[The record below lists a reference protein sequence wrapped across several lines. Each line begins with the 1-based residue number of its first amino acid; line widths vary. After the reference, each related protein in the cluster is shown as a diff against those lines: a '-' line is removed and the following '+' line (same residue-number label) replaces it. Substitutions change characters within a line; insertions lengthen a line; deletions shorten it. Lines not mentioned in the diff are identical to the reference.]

1 LIMNKTNSDRVS
13 LNKLQKKVARFR
25 DERNW
30 RQYHNPKN
38 LVLSILIEAAEL
50 AEHFQWETPDEA
62 EKHGK
67 NVKKKHEIAM
77 ELADVLIYCL
87 QLADVTG
94 IDPGKAILEKL
105 DFCEKKFPKEM
116 VGNERF
122 YNQQHRK
129 YRRQKKKYRQM
140 GK

>member
-1 LIMNKTNSDRVS
+1 MVVTNSPMTLKV
-13 LNKLQKKVARFR
+13 LQKMVAQFR

-62 EKHGK
+62 EQHSKSI
-67 NVKKKHEIAM
+67 KKKHEIAM

-94 IDPGKAILEKL
+94 IDPGKAVLEKL
-105 DFCEKKFPKEM
+105 KFCEKKFPKEM
-116 VGNERF
+116 AGNEKF
-122 YNQQHRK
+122 YDEQHQK
-129 YRRQKKKYRQM
+129 YRRRRETYRRLE
-140 GK
+140 K